1 MRELRRRDFWIF
13 VACGMYLLG
22 RVYLFYGNLSTTLS
36 PFSQGDIAYYNQVLY
51 RFVQT
56 GEMQTEW
63 YAQMPFEPPLAPRG
77 AAETPAWA
85 VHVNLSPFLFAPV
98 YALYPAFEG
107 LYAIQLI
114 WNFGILALF
123 TVLWIWQGAER
134 QVISRILFCLGV
146 LFAGSIFEYVTYKG
160 HFVLFAGPVLL
171 PWFYFAWRGRMVP
184 FGVATLFF
192 ALTSEDAALIL
203 GAISGVT
210 ALLWPARRP
219 WFAAAGLLSLA
230 WFAACIGILQPWARA
245 GLGLRYASHF
255 LYVLV
260 ERPGIGGYSYYLLV
274 VLVYVGLVAAVAR
287 LRYAPSLAMVIPL
300 LLYSAVND
308 KQIKVAYDIWWLKD
322 RETREELIL
331 RHREWI
337 HEILVER
344 RGQTVYLPDTSKID
358 AYVSSRRNIQSHN
371 FGRPACCR

>member
-1 MRELRRRDFWIF
+1 MELRRRDFWIF
-13 VACGMYLLG
+13 VACGMFLLG

-98 YALYPAFEG
+98 YALYPDFQG
-107 LYAIQLI
+107 LYAILLL

-123 TVLWIWQGAER
+123 TVLWVWGGAAS
-134 QVISRILFCLGV
+134 QAVTRILLCLSV
-146 LFAGSIFEYVTYKG
+146 LCASSIFEYVTYKG
-160 HFVLFAGPVLL
+160 HFILFAGPVLL
-171 PWFYFAWRGRMVP
+171 PLFYFAWRGQRVL
-184 FGVATLFF
+184 FGLAALFI

-203 GAISGVT
+203 GGISLGA
-210 ALLWPARRP
+210 ALCWRARRA
-219 WFAAAGLLSLA
+219 WFAAAGLLALA
-230 WFAACIGILQPWARA
+230 WFAACAGILQPWARA

-255 LYVLV
+255 LYVLA
-260 ERPGIGGYSYYLLV
+260 ERPGVGGYSYYPLAVLL
-274 VLVYVGLVAAVAR
+274 YTGLVAVAAR
-287 LRYAPSLAMVIPL
+287 LRYAPSLALVIPL
-300 LLYSAVND
+300 LLYSLATD
-308 KQIKVAYDIWWLKD
+308 KQIKVAYDIWFLKD

-331 RHREWI
+331 RHRERI

-344 RGQTVYLPDTSKID
+344 RGQTVCLPDTSKID
-358 AYVSSRRNIQSHN
+358 AYVSSRLGIQSHN
-371 FGRPACCR
+371 FGRAACCR